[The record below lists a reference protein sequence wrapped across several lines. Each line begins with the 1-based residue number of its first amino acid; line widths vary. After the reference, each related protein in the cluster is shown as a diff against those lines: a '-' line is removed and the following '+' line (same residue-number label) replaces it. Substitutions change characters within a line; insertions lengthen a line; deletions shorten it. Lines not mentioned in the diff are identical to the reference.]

1 MKEKDIDKILEDFKE
16 DFQLT
21 DEQIKHIR
29 HDYIRVYTPG
39 FMKRARKMDALWKEM
54 KKFSTDP
61 VILRLLLF
69 VFYDKDLKKG
79 YFDKVI
85 ESVAVLK
92 ESVY

>member
-1 MKEKDIDKILEDFKE
+1 MEEKDINKILKDFKK

-21 DEQIKHIR
+21 DEQIKHIT
-29 HDYIRVYTPG
+29 HDYIKVDTSG
-39 FMKRARKMDALWKEM
+39 FMKRARKMDTLRKEM

-79 YFDKVI
+79 RFDKVI
-85 ESVAVLK
+85 ESVATLK